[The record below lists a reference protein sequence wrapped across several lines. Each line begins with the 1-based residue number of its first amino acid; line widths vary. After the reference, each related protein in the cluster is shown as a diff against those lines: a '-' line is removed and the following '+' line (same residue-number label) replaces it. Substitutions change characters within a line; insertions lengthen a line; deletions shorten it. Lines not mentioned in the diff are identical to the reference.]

1 MIGCDVLSFGGGMQN
16 KIERNCSYDQSP
28 SNMQR
33 KSFTPANENEDIKE
47 SIVEMVKQWLNLY
60 RASADMNITLLNSK

>member
-33 KSFTPANENEDIKE
+33 KSYTPANENEDIKE
-47 SIVEMVKQWLNLY
+47 SIVEMVKQ
-60 RASADMNITLLNSK
+60 